1 MVEKGGT
8 VSAQL
13 CTFQC
18 ILCVRTLTN
27 KRVRYK
33 KFLHE
38 VARSW
43 ISEVQIT
50 AKSNSDDLQM
60 QRSKQHQGYQNWI
73 HQADCLVISEHTSW
87 KKIIAGGKGEKKYHV
102 RQCKVCAAQKKRSAT
117 RYMCKFCSVP
127 LHKGSCFERYHTL
140 RNY

>member
-1 MVEKGGT
+1 MVLYLLNC
-8 VSAQL
+8 AL
-13 CTFQC
+13 FNAF
-18 ILCVRTLTN
+18 CVYRTLTN

-33 KFLHE
+33 NFLHE

-43 ISEVQIT
+43 ISEVQIS

-60 QRSKQHQGYQNWI
+60 PEKQTTPRVPKLDPPGRLSGDFRTHK
-73 HQADCLVISEHTSW
+73 LE
-87 KKIIAGGKGEKKYHV
+87 KIVAGGKGEKKYPV

-117 RYMCKFCSVP
+117 RYICKFCSFP
-127 LHKGSCFERYHTL
+127 LHKGSCFERYHNL